1 LLRHGATGWPPRPAF
16 AQTAPAVKL
25 ERVKQRPSLLACLL
39 TGLILAA
46 CSSAAS
52 SPSDTATN
60 RYTRAPVLV
69 TSAPSPSWTPLPTRT
84 PVATLTPSPK
94 PSPTPSPTPLPI
106 FHPPPYTVAI
116 DAGHGGPQFGASRY
130 GLIEKEV
137 NMDVA
142 FRLELLLREAGYNT
156 YLIRAGDYAFVPW
169 DPDNT
174 AFTKADI
181 QARTDAANGQ
191 RADILVSIHHNGNDD
206 PGQSGTEVYFNPD
219 RPYGGYS
226 YALADVIQQSLV
238 SALKAAGYETRDRG
252 VKNDAE
258 VNGDPNN
265 PHSWLLGTN
274 DDFRPSLMPGMIGEA
289 LFITNPKDAEQLQKP
304 EVRQAIA
311 EAYKAGVDAYFGW
324 FQRQPWPGQ

>member
-1 LLRHGATGWPPRPAF
+1 MNSRFIAYLSA
-16 AQTAPAVKL
+16 
-25 ERVKQRPSLLACLL
+25 LALAL
-39 TGLILAA
+39 VLLAA

-52 SPSDTATN
+52 EPSDTATA
-60 RYTRAPVLV
+60 RFTPASILR
-69 TSAPSPSWTPLPTRT
+69 TSSPSATPT
-84 PVATLTPSPK
+84 PVSTPTPSPA
-94 PSPTPSPTPLPI
+94 PTPSPTSSPTPIPI

-116 DAGHGGPQFGASRY
+116 DAGHGGTQFGASRD
-130 GLIEKEV
+130 GLIEKDV

-142 FRLELLLREAGYNT
+142 FRLELLLREAGYQT
-156 YLIRAGDYAFVPW
+156 YLVRAGDYAFVPY
-169 DPDNT
+169 DPDNR

-181 QARTDAANGQ
+181 QVRVENANVQ
-191 RADILVSIHHNGNDD
+191 QADILVSIHHNGNDD
-206 PGQSGTEVYFNPD
+206 SGQSGTEVYYNPD

-252 VKNDAE
+252 VRNDAD

-304 EVRQAIA
+304 EMRQTIA
-311 EAYKAGVDAYFGW
+311 EGYKAGIDAYFGW
-324 FQRQPWPGQ
+324 FQRQPWPAQ